1 MERAANAGD
10 RASMLFLSHA
20 YDTGHNLVDPINDR
34 SISKTLYWLEEIQE
48 LDAIWMDD
56 GANEENGEWAVEPSY
71 QILARIAEIWL
82 TGFEEENIRKDP
94 MKAAELYNLAAE
106 SAMSCMK
113 GKLANKYYML
123 AEEAY
128 GQCENDVIAME

>member
-56 GANEENGEWAVEPSY
+56 GANEENGEWAVDPSY

-82 TGFEEENIRKDP
+82 TGVEEENIRKEP